1 MEDLPENPPSRSMTI
16 NRLAR
21 ARCIPGGNQEKL
33 TTRNRRGIRAKSSIS
48 TLKKRMT
55 RRHAARAFDW
65 FHMTRLCNPA
75 ARAESSHNRRKAK

>member
-1 MEDLPENPPSRSMTI
+1 MTI

-65 FHMTRLCNPA
+65 FHITRLC
-75 ARAESSHNRRKAK
+75 ESGGEGRVLAQSPQGKVGSAPEA